1 MELSGNE
8 NEKIIKANSM
18 NKVVLPDG
26 LSVPQLGQGT
36 WHMGENPSRRGN
48 EKKALKLGIELG
60 MTLIDTA
67 EMYGE
72 GLSESLIGEA
82 IYGIPRQKLFLVSKV
97 YPHNAG
103 RDKIFDS
110 CKASLKRLKTDYL
123 DLYLL
128 HWRGSVP
135 LRETVSCMEELI
147 AEGLIKRWGV
157 SNFDT
162 DDMEELWQIPGGNK
176 CAVNQVLYHLGS
188 RGIEYALLPWMQE
201 HCVAAMAYC
210 PIAQGGA
217 LRRGLFGNGAVLQAA
232 KAHNATP
239 AQILL
244 SFDMHMKDVI
254 VIPKAG
260 TPEHTFENAAAGLI
274 KLTDD
279 EIYRLSES
287 FPKPDRKQPLDIA

>member
-1 MELSGNE
+1 MELNGSRNKE
-8 NEKIIKANSM
+8 ILKANSL
-18 NKVVLPDG
+18 NNVIFPDG
-26 LSVPQLGQGT
+26 SSVPQLGQGT
-36 WHMGENPSRRGN
+36 WHMGENPSKRSN
-48 EKKALKLGIELG
+48 EKRALRLGTELG

-97 YPHNAG
+97 YPYNAG
-103 RDKIFDS
+103 RDRIFNS
-110 CKASLKRLKTDYL
+110 CRASLKRLKTDYL

-135 LRETVSCMEELI
+135 LKETVSCMDELI
-147 AEGLIKRWGV
+147 SEGLIKHWGV
-157 SNFDT
+157 SNFDVS
-162 DDMEELWQIPGGNK
+162 DMEELWQIPGGNK

-188 RGIEYALLPWMQE
+188 RGIEYALLPWMYE
-201 HCVAAMAYC
+201 HRMAVMAYC
-210 PIAQGGA
+210 PIAQGGT
-217 LRRGLFGNGAVLQAA
+217 LRRGLFGNRAVLQAA

-244 SFDMHMKDVI
+244 SFDMRMKNVI
-254 VIPKAG
+254 AIPKAG
-260 TPEHTFENAAAGLI
+260 TPEHTLENAAAGLI

-279 EIYRLSES
+279 EISMLSES
-287 FPKPDRKQPLDIA
+287 FPEPGRKKPLDIA